1 MTTDER
7 RNLINAQCRAFLEEV
22 FEHDDEALAY
32 WLSIALGMKQYSS
45 FTNMSFTQVRLLA
58 EGLTKGND
66 SAILFSDLVL
76 KYGFGCEVI
85 TMDQVQ
91 QAIKE
96 EGDGYC
102 LDKVMVAA

>member
-22 FEHDDEALAY
+22 FKHDEIAMAY
-32 WLSIALGMKQYSS
+32 WLRIALGINQNSS
-45 FTNMSFTQVRLLA
+45 YTMMSFTRVRLLA
-58 EGLTKGND
+58 ESLAEGYD
-66 SAILFSDLVL
+66 SSILFSDLVL

-85 TMDQVQ
+85 TAAQLQ